1 MAFDRHAFWRDPAS
15 SEYEVLISGCRP
27 EYYLDLDNITNMVVS
42 CMQKYVIGPENSIL
56 EIGCGTG
63 RNLVGL
69 VKAGYKNVS
78 GVEIS
83 EKAVAV
89 GRERFPEYKDI
100 GVTIAPIEEIIE
112 SLPQYDVIYTQGCL
126 MHLPYSLDWVIE
138 EIKRRSRYLILTN
151 EGEPRSNIHVWWRNY
166 EEYITSGEDWM
177 QLEMES
183 GLLYPPLPDTTI
195 KRVFMRRVRDECT
208 VQK

>member
-1 MAFDRHAFWRDPAS
+1 MQMQFDRHAFWRDPAS
-15 SEYEVLISGCRP
+15 SGQEQLIPGCKP
-27 EYYLDLDNITNMVVS
+27 EFYLDLENITAMVVR

-69 VKAGYKNVS
+69 RKAGYKNVS
-78 GVEIS
+78 GIEIS

-100 GVTIAPIEEIIE
+100 NVIISPIEDIIMQ
-112 SLPQYDVIYTQGCL
+112 LPYYDVIYTQGCL

-138 EIKRRSRYLILTN
+138 EIKRKTRYLLLTN
-151 EGEPRSNIHVWWRNY
+151 EGELRSGLHAWWRNY
-166 EEYITSGEDWM
+166 EDYITRGGDWM

-183 GLLYPPLPDTTI
+183 GLLYPPLPETTI
-195 KRVFMRRVRDECT
+195 KRVFKRRE
-208 VQK
+208 